1 MHQGMDRLTDDTTIK
16 LELETVTLEGLLAV
30 PPDTPGIVLFA
41 HGSGSSRHSP
51 RNNFVAEEIQQQ
63 NIGTLLFDL
72 LTEEEDRDRQRRF
85 DIELLTE
92 RLLSATKWVR
102 SHEETAGL
110 SIGYFG
116 SSTGAA
122 AALKAAASKESAISA
137 IVSRG
142 GRVDLAADV
151 INTITA
157 PTLFIVGGAD
167 TQVLELNKEVFVEL
181 QEPKDLHVVADA
193 GHLFDGPGELEE
205 VAQVAASWF
214 SDNLI

>member
-30 PPDTPGIVLFA
+30 PPDAPGIVLFA

-92 RLLSATKWVR
+92 RLLSATKWIR